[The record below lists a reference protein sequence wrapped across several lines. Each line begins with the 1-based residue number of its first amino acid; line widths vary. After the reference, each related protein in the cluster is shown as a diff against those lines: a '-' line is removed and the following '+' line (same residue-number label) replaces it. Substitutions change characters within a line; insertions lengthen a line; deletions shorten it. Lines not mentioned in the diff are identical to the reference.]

1 MKDFK
6 GFLFPQLILYFKDFE
21 DINNF
26 ECLQRLL
33 GMFKILKFQT
43 LNLYLKTAPKVNRQK
58 DRLMY

>member
-6 GFLFPQLILYFKDFE
+6 GFLLPQLILYFKDFV
-21 DINNF
+21 NNF